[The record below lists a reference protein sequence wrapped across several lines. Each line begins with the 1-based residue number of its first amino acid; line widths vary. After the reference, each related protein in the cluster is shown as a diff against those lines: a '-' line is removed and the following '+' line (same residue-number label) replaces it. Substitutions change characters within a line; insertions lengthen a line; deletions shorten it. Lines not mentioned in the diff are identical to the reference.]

1 MIREAKQ
8 QAPARAGTLTPAV
21 GYIRMSSGKQEAS
34 PEQQR
39 AEIKKLAAR
48 HGCRILREYTDEG
61 ISGDNPR
68 RPGFQAILHDAQ
80 EQRDFAVILCW
91 DQDRFARFDSIEAG
105 RWIAPL
111 REAGVWLITV
121 AQGAIDWNTFTGR
134 MMYGI
139 VQEGKHQYLVD
150 LSRNALRGRLDAAH
164 RGQQL
169 VAPAF
174 GYDRVFFDEHGQQTR
189 RVPYGEKFNKPK
201 GWSVKL
207 EPSADTAAVEA
218 LQWAFQTFAD
228 TDTSLRRLV
237 MDLNA
242 AGRRSPRGKGWGA
255 EGLRYILQNRVYLG
269 CRPFGNR
276 RAGKYHQVDDDGEI
290 ETAGAKGARR
300 APIMVENTHPA
311 LVPVETFKRIQDKLT
326 ARRGSKSKT
335 RASDYV
341 LTGSI
346 RCGHCGRAMCGQS
359 GGKKG
364 ERTGRRYYRCPGGQS
379 GRCELYMVRKEVIET
394 YVIDFLDRWLA
405 DPKAPEKMQEAI
417 RRLAKSKRGFQT
429 TTKATQAKIA
439 ALDRKIGKGS
449 ENLLLAD
456 AANVPELSDLL
467 GQWRRERERLQADL
481 EKAARSPAGATLEKT
496 ARRAVEEID
505 RLRENLLVGKP
516 ALVRNA
522 VKTLVSEVMLW
533 WGKDELGRRRVE
545 RGKIT
550 VKLQRGFAGSTSN
563 TASECRRWGTA
574 GP

>member
-1 MIREAKQ
+1 MIATAKQ
-8 QAPARAGTLTPAV
+8 APQAKAGTLTPAV
-21 GYIRMSSGKQEAS
+21 AYIRMSSPKQDAS

-39 AEIKKLAAR
+39 SEIKKLAVR
-48 HGCRILREYTDEG
+48 HGCRIIREYADEG

-80 EQRDFAVILCW
+80 ELRDFAVILCW

-121 AQGAIDWNTFTGR
+121 AQGVIDWNTFTGR

-150 LSRNALRGRLDAAH
+150 LSRNCLRGRLDAAR

-174 GYDRVFFDEHGQQTR
+174 GYDRVYFDEQGKQVR

-201 GWSVKL
+201 GWRVTL
-207 EPSADTAAVEA
+207 EPSEDTAAVEA
-218 LQWAFQTFAD
+218 VQWAFETFAK
-228 TDTSLRRLV
+228 TDTSLRHHVLE
-237 MDLNA
+237 LNA
-242 AGRRSPRGKGWGA
+242 SGRRSPRGKGWGA

-269 CRPFGNR
+269 CRPFGSR
-276 RAGKYHQVDDDGEI
+276 RAGKYHQLADDGEI
-290 ETAGAKGARR
+290 QTAGAKGARR

-311 LVPVETFKRIQDKLT
+311 LVPADTFERVQEKL
-326 ARRGSKSKT
+326 AGRRGAKSKPRT
-335 RASDYV
+335 SDYI

-346 RCGHCGRAMCGQS
+346 RCGHCGRAMCGMS

-364 ERTGRRYYRCPGGQS
+364 RQAGRRYYRCPGGQS
-379 GRCELYMVRKEVIET
+379 GRCELYAVRKDVIEG
-394 YVIDFLDRWLA
+394 YVIDFLDNWLG
-405 DPKAPEKMQEAI
+405 DPKAPGKMQEAI
-417 RRLAKSKRGFQT
+417 RRLEKSKRGFQA
-429 TTKATQAKIA
+429 TTKALQGKIA

-467 GQWRRERERLQADL
+467 GRWRQERERLQAEL
-481 EKAARSPAGATLEKT
+481 EKAAVSPSGATLEKV
-496 ARRAVEEID
+496 ARRAIEEIG
-505 RLRENLLVGKP
+505 RLRENLLGGRP
-516 ALVRNA
+516 AFARNA

-533 WGKDELGRRRVE
+533 WGKDELGHRRVE

-550 VKLQRGFAGSTSN
+550 VKLQRGFVGSSSSI
-563 TASECRRWGTA
+563 ASGCRRWESA